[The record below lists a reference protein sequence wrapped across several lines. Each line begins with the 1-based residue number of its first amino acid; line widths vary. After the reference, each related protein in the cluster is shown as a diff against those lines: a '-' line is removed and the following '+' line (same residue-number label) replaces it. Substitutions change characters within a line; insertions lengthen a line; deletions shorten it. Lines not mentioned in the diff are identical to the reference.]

1 MDNNEKILALE
12 KLITDDDFKQLR
24 DLTKY
29 VNIYKIIGMG
39 NQEIKHSN
47 TIAWFLDPLESHN
60 LGSLFFQK
68 IISHLFNEKPDYFN
82 DKDINILE
90 LLLSDLDDAK
100 VVREENN
107 IDILFRSQKAKFILC
122 IENKVWAGLSKDQLN
137 NYREDIM
144 ERYDESYKKVFVFLS
159 PFGYKVPDNKSRHP
173 KDWIPLSYQIIVDIL
188 DSIPKLDIEQKI
200 KYIIDDY
207 INLLKKEHIVENPE
221 LDKLLGKLCGK
232 HKDAIDILL
241 SYSSNY
247 KARIKNVYKL
257 IIDEDFRISSQSNS
271 NWLAFRTEKMNN
283 IFPKNK
289 DNSGFWE
296 DGTKYIYGIGL
307 EKAKPY
313 IMFQIGSQGQDSK
326 TIEMLKNV
334 SNTQDITAEQPFVN
348 IEFGEL
354 NIFWYTDEENIKNEI
369 MKKLEEIDRW
379 EDNVERILCN

>member
-1 MDNNEKILALE
+1 M
-12 KLITDDDFKQLR
+12 
-24 DLTKY
+24 
-29 VNIYKIIGMG
+29 
-39 NQEIKHSN
+39 
-47 TIAWFLDPLESHN
+47 
-60 LGSLFFQK
+60 FFQK

-122 IENKVWAGLSKDQLN
+122 IENKVWAGLSNEQLDK
-137 NYREDIM
+137 YYKCITE
-144 ERYDESYKKVFVFLS
+144 YDESYKKVFVFLS
-159 PFGYKVPDNKSRHP
+159 PSGDEVPDNKSLHP
-173 KDWIPLSYQIIVDIL
+173 EAWIPLSYQIIVDIL
-188 DSIPKLDIEQKI
+188 GDIFGSISKSKLDIEQKI

-207 INLLKKEHIVENPE
+207 IDLLKKEHIVENPE

-257 IIDEDFRISSQSNS
+257 IIDEDFRISSKSDS
-271 NWLAFRTEKMNN
+271 NWLAFRTDKMNN
-283 IFPKNK
+283 IFPKNG

-326 TIEMLKNV
+326 TIEMFNKIRKNV

-348 IEFGEL
+348 IKSWEL
-354 NIFWYTDEENIKNEI
+354 NISWYTDEENIKNEI
-369 MKKLEEIDRW
+369 EDKLKKIGEW
-379 EDNVERILCN
+379 EDEVAGILCN